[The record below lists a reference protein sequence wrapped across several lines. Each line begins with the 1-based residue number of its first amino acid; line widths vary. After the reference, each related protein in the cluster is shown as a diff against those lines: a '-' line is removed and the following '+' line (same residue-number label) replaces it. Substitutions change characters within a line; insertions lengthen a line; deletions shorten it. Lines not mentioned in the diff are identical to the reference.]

1 MLALEEWIAES
12 DDDLEIWA
20 SVTVGFDDDKNF
32 IVMYEYVDYEEES
45 NNYVLKA
52 LIGLQDASR
61 LSDKLDVRLTA
72 LPLAIKERYINHSS
86 VLVPSQV
93 EARFKSILKF
103 ITGYGIRYR
112 LKRRPHLIDDVNYL
126 GFHR

>member
-1 MLALEEWIAES
+1 MLTLEEWIAQS

-20 SVTVGFDDDKNF
+20 SVSVGFDDDKNL
-32 IVMYEYVDYEEES
+32 VVKLEYIDYEESDNDYE
-45 NNYVLKA
+45 LKA

-72 LPLAIKERYINHSS
+72 LPLAIKKLYVSNSN

-93 EARFKSILKF
+93 EARFNSILKF

-112 LKRRPHLIDDVNYL
+112 LEKTTPFNR
-126 GFHR
+126 

>member
-1 MLALEEWIAES
+1 MLALEEWIAQS

-20 SVTVGFDDDKNF
+20 SVTVGFDDDKNL
-32 IVMYEYVDYEEES
+32 VVKLEYIDYVENDNDYE
-45 NNYVLKA
+45 LKA

-72 LPLAIKERYINHSS
+72 LPLAIKQRYVSHSN

-112 LKRRPHLIDDVNYL
+112 LKTTTSKEELP
-126 GFHR
+126 